1 MRRKRYFRH
10 PPTIYLWLAMSS
22 QTARRDA
29 AAMFTQYAP
38 GILKTID
45 LKHFSNIIYC
55 EVILCMNA
63 GPLESPGTSTMGS
76 SDPPPLWGPS

>member
-1 MRRKRYFRH
+1 
-10 PPTIYLWLAMSS
+10 MSS

-76 SDPPPLWGPS
+76 SDPPPPCGDPRNTTKLREKGNRINV